1 MGVQT
6 VRIGGQ
12 SVLVEIQPSTPDDEL
27 PAEVSHS
34 SQVGGVPMEEVS
46 VAQDLADAGQRI
58 RSIVTA
64 VTAPVASA
72 MDAIGADEWGLELS
86 LGFKGGAGI
95 PFLANGEANG
105 ALKVSAK
112 WKKA

>member
-6 VRIGGQ
+6 IRIGGQ
-12 SVLVEIQPSTPDDEL
+12 NVLVDIQPITPDDAV
-27 PAEVSHS
+27 PAEASHPS
-34 SQVGGVPMEEVS
+34 HVGGVPMEDVS

-58 RSIVTA
+58 RSIVAA

-72 MDAIGADEWGLELS
+72 MNAIGADEWGIELS